1 MNKKVYAKRGAKTVK
16 GNGSA
21 GEKDRITAIMGTLM
35 DGTKLPLH
43 FVIKGTAHPVNTR
56 IKANL
61 STRYRNKP
69 NISVQQN
76 AWCDKDVI
84 HDLVKHWRPFL
95 KGKVLVICDSFGA
108 HQHATMFVSP
118 PGGKVTG
125 GRVTT
130 GPQMLIEKKM
140 LPF

>member
-76 AWCDKDVI
+76 AWCDKDVM
-84 HDLVKHWRPFL
+84 HDLVKLEAVPERESSRDMRQLWGAPTCHDVRFATGREGHRW
-95 KGKVLVICDSFGA
+95 KGDHGA
-108 HQHATMFVSP
+108 ADVD
-118 PGGKVTG
+118 
-125 GRVTT
+125 
-130 GPQMLIEKKM
+130 
-140 LPF
+140 